1 MLFAVIEPAAER
13 SLRLIADEEHRA
25 LLPPEIVLEM
35 VTDASRLAHAARRE
49 DDLGLGVFVDGLG
62 VLARNGDADAVRPDG
77 VDPGIH
83 ESAGLLVKAF
93 VAALEIDR
101 RRLVCHGAVYIDG
114 EAVVTGDELFL
125 ADLADIVEHLLRAS
139 DSERRDDEIAA
150 AVERALDVIGQQLD
164 RRDMAVVQAVAVGR
178 FDHNI
183 VRVRDRFRH
192 VADDGL
198 VEIADIAAEHHL
210 ALHAVLGHKDLDAG
224 AAEQVAHIA
233 EADGE
238 VLADLHQLVIAHRA
252 QMRDGGLGV
261 VERVDRL
268 IRRSAGAAAFA
279 VAPLGL
285 ALLNVRAVAQHDA
298 AEIARLACGVNGAV
312 KPVFEKQRQIA
323 GVVDVRMGQKDKVDL
338 PRRHRQLLVFKD
350 VLPLLHAAVNK
361 AAVIPALDE
370 CAAARNFM
378 GRAQKGNFHSELP
391 CRGASPTLCGREA
404 AYFHGKHYTRSPPV
418 AQDLLH
424 PVAAIRFFVVPAPRE
439 HGALAGAPLQFPFDS
454 TFAVCGEDILRKFCY
469 TFFEVSRMDQ
479 IKMGKFIAALRK
491 EKSLTQEKL
500 GEKLGVTN
508 KTVSRW
514 ENGNYMPDVE
524 MLSLLSEE
532 FGVSINELIS
542 GERLAAEDFKKAAD
556 SNLVT
561 ALSSSTFTLKE
572 KIAFFKKKWLH
583 EHISTIVLCVVAW
596 IGIIIWTALKLRG
609 SDSYALLGAV
619 GSMLA
624 ILFYLVLYNRMMAY
638 VEKRAYPAASD
649 KETETKNT

>member
-1 MLFAVIEPAAER
+1 M
-13 SLRLIADEEHRA
+13 
-25 LLPPEIVLEM
+25 
-35 VTDASRLAHAARRE
+35 
-49 DDLGLGVFVDGLG
+49 
-62 VLARNGDADAVRPDG
+62 
-77 VDPGIH
+77 
-83 ESAGLLVKAF
+83 
-93 VAALEIDR
+93 AALEIDR
-101 RRLVCHGAVYIDG
+101 RRLVCHGAVHIDG

-139 DSERRDDEIAA
+139 DGERRDDEIAA
-150 AVERALDVIGQQLD
+150 AVERALDIIGQQLD
-164 RRDMAVVQAVAVGR
+164 RRNMAVVQTVAVGR

-285 ALLNVRAVAQHDA
+285 ALLNVRAVTQHDA

-312 KPVFEKQRQIA
+312 EPVFEKQRQIA

-378 GRAQKGNFHSELP
+378 GRAQKGNFHNELP

-439 HGALAGAPLQFPFDS
+439 HGALAGAPLQFPFFRQHIRCLWGGHF
-454 TFAVCGEDILRKFCY
+454 TKF
-469 TFFEVSRMDQ
+469 
-479 IKMGKFIAALRK
+479 
-491 EKSLTQEKL
+491 
-500 GEKLGVTN
+500 
-508 KTVSRW
+508 
-514 ENGNYMPDVE
+514 
-524 MLSLLSEE
+524 LLY
-532 FGVSINELIS
+532 FL
-542 GERLAAEDFKKAAD
+542 
-556 SNLVT
+556 
-561 ALSSSTFTLKE
+561 
-572 KIAFFKKKWLH
+572 
-583 EHISTIVLCVVAW
+583 
-596 IGIIIWTALKLRG
+596 
-609 SDSYALLGAV
+609 
-619 GSMLA
+619 
-624 ILFYLVLYNRMMAY
+624 
-638 VEKRAYPAASD
+638 
-649 KETETKNT
+649 